1 MKRSKTDTRMFID
14 IYTPKGEDNK
24 KWKKTDKYKEN
35 WWMQMEEEQDILS
48 EIKQKKN
55 KKSFESIINNGNLS
69 DDDLDEVM
77 MEA

>member
-1 MKRSKTDTRMFID
+1 MFID

>member
-1 MKRSKTDTRMFID
+1 
-14 IYTPKGEDNK
+14 
-24 KWKKTDKYKEN
+24 
-35 WWMQMEEEQDILS
+35 MEEEQDILS